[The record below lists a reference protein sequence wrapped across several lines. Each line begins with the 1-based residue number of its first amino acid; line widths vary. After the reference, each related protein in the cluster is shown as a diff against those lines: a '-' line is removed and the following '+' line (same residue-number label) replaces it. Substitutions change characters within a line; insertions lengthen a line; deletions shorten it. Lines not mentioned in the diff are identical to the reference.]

1 MHECISFSTPFTLRG
16 NFYINIPTQ
25 YQWITRSIVEVGDM
39 FKDGVFLTSEQL
51 SKSPQD
57 CSIYYTQRYI
67 RSHSQ
72 KLKNNSSIV
81 LLSITKGY
89 ELDIEGYF
97 PFIIYFY
104 LISIFS
110 FGQSNKKVRCDKVP
124 LCVRPKEINCLFP
137 VTARKKK

>member
-1 MHECISFSTPFTLRG
+1 M
-16 NFYINIPTQ
+16 
-25 YQWITRSIVEVGDM
+25 EV
-39 FKDGVFLTSEQL
+39 
-51 SKSPQD
+51 
-57 CSIYYTQRYI
+57 
-67 RSHSQ
+67 
-72 KLKNNSSIV
+72 LKKAPSSAKYV
-81 LLSITKGY
+81 TKVRPPSVP

-137 VTARKKK
+137 VTARKKIG